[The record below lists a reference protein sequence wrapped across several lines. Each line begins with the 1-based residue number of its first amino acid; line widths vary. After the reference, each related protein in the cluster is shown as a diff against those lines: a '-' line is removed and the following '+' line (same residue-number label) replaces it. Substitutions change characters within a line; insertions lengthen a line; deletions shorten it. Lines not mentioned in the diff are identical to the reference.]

1 MDLVARN
8 RFALVED
15 VYHFGSGLTVKDVS
29 GNIGDFEDKIR
40 NYFVANKCT
49 VFIDMRDG
57 VEDVSWIDIDGL
69 DYGWLFMNYTDDSGG
84 TDYKAVEH
92 ELREYL
98 LSSIQHANSCRKVSC
113 YQVTVS
119 DDDCVYG
126 VFIDTRK
133 LDGYHERYCTVY
145 KLTKTLEET
154 LESDC

>member
-29 GNIGDFEDKIR
+29 GNIGGFEDKVR

-49 VFIDMRDG
+49 VFITMRDG
-57 VEDVSWIDIDGL
+57 AEIASWIDIEGL
-69 DYGWLFMNYTDDSGG
+69 DYGWLFINYTDDSGG

-98 LSSIQHANSCRKVSC
+98 LSSIQHANASRKVSC
-113 YQVTVS
+113 Y
-119 DDDCVYG
+119 
-126 VFIDTRK
+126 
-133 LDGYHERYCTVY
+133 
-145 KLTKTLEET
+145 
-154 LESDC
+154 